1 MTSHRRSQVRRSLA
15 AAVAIAALA
24 APAGHAA
31 PIRDPGT
38 GDTPGSAL
46 IDPKEVVEDQGTP
59 VTTTIDEGFDW
70 GSAAI
75 GAGGAAAALLLSA
88 AGASAVSRRHKRV
101 DAPAATTQAA
111 VDPPTHHS
119 RGEM

>member
-1 MTSHRRSQVRRSLA
+1 MSPRRIRLTHAVAGALA
-15 AAVAIAALA
+15 VTAIAAPAAGAIPAEELLNDSSRGSDPA
-24 APAGHAA
+24 GALESEAPA
-31 PIRDPGT
+31 PT
-38 GDTPGSAL
+38 
-46 IDPKEVVEDQGTP
+46 
-59 VTTTIDEGFDW
+59 VTRTIDEGFDW

-101 DAPAATTQAA
+101 YAPAATTQAA